1 MSAKTRI
8 AGVVLA
14 AGDSSRMGRPKQTL
28 PFRGKTVL
36 EAVVDTALRSSL
48 ARVVVV
54 LGHRAAELSALLAG
68 RDAGLVTNADY
79 LKGQSS
85 STKLG
90 LQAVRDDADAALFLL
105 GDQPLVSLATI
116 ESLLEAYRQ
125 QPSPIIQPVFEG
137 RRGNPVL
144 FGRETFA
151 HFAALA
157 DDQGARSLFK
167 IFGERVRKIA
177 VPDPYIHFDI
187 DTEADYLLLQQLE
200 EKFTQET
207 R

>member
-1 MSAKTRI
+1 M
-8 AGVVLA
+8 LA

-36 EAVVDTALRSSL
+36 EAVVDTALHSTL
-48 ARVVVV
+48 DKVVVV
-54 LGHRAAELSALLAG
+54 LGHRAAELSSLLAG
-68 RDAGLVTNADY
+68 RKAVGLIVNADY
-79 LKGQSS
+79 LRGQST

-90 LQAVRDDADAALFLL
+90 LQAVQNDADAVLFLL
-105 GDQPLVSLATI
+105 ADQPLVSLATI
-116 ESLLEAYRQ
+116 ETLLEAFRQ
-125 QPSPIIQPVFEG
+125 RQSPIIQPVFEG

-167 IFGERVRKIA
+167 IFGERVRQLD
-177 VPDPYIHFDI
+177 VPDPYIHFDV
-187 DTEADYLLLQQLE
+187 DSEADYLLLQQME
-200 EKFTQET
+200 ERVAGMRRT
-207 R
+207 

>member
-1 MSAKTRI
+1 M
-8 AGVVLA
+8 LA

-36 EAVVDTALRSSL
+36 EAVVDTALHSTL
-48 ARVVVV
+48 DKVVVV
-54 LGHRAAELSALLAG
+54 LGHCAAELSSLLSG
-68 RDAGLVTNADY
+68 RKAVGLIVNADY
-79 LKGQSS
+79 LRGQST

-90 LQAVRDDADAALFLL
+90 LQAVQNDADAVLFLL
-105 GDQPLVSLATI
+105 ADQPLVSLATI
-116 ESLLEAYRQ
+116 ETLLEAFRQ
-125 QPSPIIQPVFEG
+125 RQSPIIQPVFEG

-167 IFGERVRKIA
+167 IFGERVRQLD
-177 VPDPYIHFDI
+177 VPDPYIHFDV
-187 DTEADYLLLQQLE
+187 DSEADYLLLQQME
-200 EKFTQET
+200 ERVAGMRRT
-207 R
+207 

>member
-1 MSAKTRI
+1 M
-8 AGVVLA
+8 LA

-36 EAVVDTALRSSL
+36 EAVVDTALHSTL
-48 ARVVVV
+48 DKVVVV
-54 LGHRAAELSALLAG
+54 LGHRAAELSSLLAG
-68 RDAGLVTNADY
+68 RKAAGLIVNADY
-79 LKGQSS
+79 LRGQST

-90 LQAVRDDADAALFLL
+90 LQAVQNNADAALFLL
-105 GDQPLVSLATI
+105 ADQPLVSLVTI
-116 ESLLEAYRQ
+116 ETLLEAYRQ
-125 QPSPIIQPVFEG
+125 RQSPIIQPVFEG

-167 IFGERVRKIA
+167 IFGERVRQLD
-177 VPDPYIHFDI
+177 VPDPYIHFDV
-187 DTEADYLLLQQLE
+187 DSEADYLLLQQME
-200 EKFTQET
+200 ERVAGMRRT
-207 R
+207 

>member
-1 MSAKTRI
+1 MKAAIRI

-28 PFRGKTVL
+28 PFRGKTIL
-36 EAVVDTALRSSL
+36 EAVVDTALSSSL
-48 ARVVVV
+48 SRVVVV
-54 LGHRAAELSALLAG
+54 LGRHAAELNDLLAG
-68 RDAGLVTNADY
+68 RPVELVTNPDY
-79 LKGQSS
+79 LRGQST

-90 LQAVRDDADAALFLL
+90 LQAVQDHADAALFLL

-125 QPSPIIQPVFEG
+125 QQSPIIQPVFAG

-144 FGRETFA
+144 FGRETYA

-157 DDQGARSLFK
+157 DDQGARALFK
-167 IFGERVRKIA
+167 LYGGRVRQLP

-187 DTEADYLLLQQLE
+187 DTEADYLHLQQLE
-200 EKFTQET
+200 AEGSQ
-207 R
+207 

>member
-1 MSAKTRI
+1 MSARARF

-14 AGDSSRMGRPKQTL
+14 AGDSSRMGRPKQSL
-28 PFRGKTVL
+28 PFRGRTVL
-36 EAVVDTALRSSL
+36 EAVVDTALRASL

-54 LGHRAAELSALLAG
+54 LGHRADELSALLAG
-68 RDAGLVTNADY
+68 RDVGLLTNPDY
-79 LKGQSS
+79 LKGQST

-90 LQAVRDDADAALFLL
+90 LQAVQDEADATLFIL

-125 QPSPIIQPVFEG
+125 QRSPIIQPVFAG

-144 FGRETFA
+144 FGRESYA
-151 HFAALA
+151 HFASLA
-157 DDQGARSLFK
+157 DDQGARALFDV
-167 IFGERVRKIA
+167 FGERVRQLP

-187 DTEADYLLLQQLE
+187 DTEADYLHLQQLE
-200 EKFTQET
+200 GKLTG
-207 R
+207 

>member
-1 MSAKTRI
+1 MSAKPRI

-54 LGHRAAELSALLAG
+54 LGHRADELGALLAD
-68 RDAGLVTNADY
+68 RNVDLLINADY
-79 LKGQSS
+79 LSGQST

-90 LQAVRDDADAALFLL
+90 LQAVRDEADATLFLL
-105 GDQPLVSLATI
+105 GDQPLVSPATI
-116 ESLLEAYRQ
+116 ESLLKAYRQ
-125 QPSPIIQPVFEG
+125 EQSPIIQPVFEG

-144 FGRETFA
+144 FGRETYA
-151 HFAALA
+151 HFASLA
-157 DDQGARSLFK
+157 DDQGARALFK
-167 IFGERVRKIA
+167 IFGERVRQLP

-187 DTEADYLLLQQLE
+187 DTEADYLQLQYLDAN
-200 EKFTQET
+200 
-207 R
+207 RPR